1 MHGFIGVGIGS
12 KIIIK
17 IIDNSHRISGCPA
30 SKETKMTT
38 VLNGTEF
45 VNLETQR
52 REAPKLNVVARRN
65 ARRDRRANRAI

>member
-1 MHGFIGVGIGS
+1 
-12 KIIIK
+12 
-17 IIDNSHRISGCPA
+17 
-30 SKETKMTT
+30 MTT